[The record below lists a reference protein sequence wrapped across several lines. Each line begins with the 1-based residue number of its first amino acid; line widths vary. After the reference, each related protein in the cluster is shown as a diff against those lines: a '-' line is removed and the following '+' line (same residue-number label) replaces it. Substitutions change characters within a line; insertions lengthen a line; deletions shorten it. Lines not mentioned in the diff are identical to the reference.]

1 MTAVQFQIAIHWLF
15 FFYHNLIKNARCS
28 LSTGTAYAMVNMYKH
43 LENEKP
49 LPKRGVKRGSA
60 VKPIPQQALLLQTKY
75 NRKQNYMAK

>member
-28 LSTGTAYAMVNMYKH
+28 LSTGTAYVMVNMYKH

-49 LPKRGVKRGSA
+49 LPKRGEVQRGSV
-60 VKPIPQQALLLQTKY
+60 VKPIPQQALLLQTTVGS
-75 NRKQNYMAK
+75 

>member
-15 FFYHNLIKNARCS
+15 FFYHNVIKNARCS

-49 LPKRGVKRGSA
+49 LPKRGEVQRGSV
-60 VKPIPQQALLLQTKY
+60 VKLPQQALLLQTTVGS
-75 NRKQNYMAK
+75 